1 MITQTAR
8 IPTTELATYHR
19 NPRRGNVK
27 AIADSLRTLG
37 QYRPIVVNAGTHT
50 GRPNEVVAGNHTLL
64 AARELGWDHV
74 DAVIIDVDDITAARI
89 VAADNR
95 TADLGHYD
103 NAELLDLLSGLPD
116 LDGTGYDDHDL
127 QELLQAVTKAAGGP
141 VALTDPDA
149 APDVPESDPVT
160 RPGDVWQLG
169 PHRVMCGSATVL
181 ADVQHVLDGEQATC
195 VWTDPPYGV
204 DYVGK
209 TKDALTIA
217 NDGSAGLEQLLNDAF
232 RVLVEVAR
240 PGAPVY
246 VAHADFERVTFET
259 CLRGAGVL
267 VRQNL
272 IWAKN
277 VMVMGR
283 ADYHW
288 KHEPILYG
296 FTPGGE
302 GRLGRGGPNWYGDNA
317 QTTVLA
323 YDKPA
328 ANRQHPTMKPV
339 ALVQHMLTNS
349 CPAGG
354 TVLDLFGGSGST
366 LIAAHHMG
374 AQARLVELDPCY
386 VDVIC
391 RRWQEHTGQ
400 LPERDGKPHDFTTD
414 SEHQEAS

>member
-1 MITQTAR
+1 
-8 IPTTELATYHR
+8 
-19 NPRRGNVK
+19 
-27 AIADSLRTLG
+27 
-37 QYRPIVVNAGTHT
+37 
-50 GRPNEVVAGNHTLL
+50 GNHTLL

-127 QELLQAVTKAAGGP
+127 QELLQAVTKAAGGL

-149 APDVPESDPVT
+149 APDVPEGDPVT

-302 GRLGRGGPNWYGDNA
+302 GRLGRGGPNWSGDNA
-317 QTTVLA
+317 PTTVLA
-323 YDKPA
+323 SDKPA
-328 ANRQHPTMKPV
+328 RNRQ
-339 ALVQHMLTNS
+339 
-349 CPAGG
+349 
-354 TVLDLFGGSGST
+354 
-366 LIAAHHMG
+366 
-374 AQARLVELDPCY
+374 R
-386 VDVIC
+386 
-391 RRWQEHTGQ
+391 
-400 LPERDGKPHDFTTD
+400 
-414 SEHQEAS
+414 

>member
-1 MITQTAR
+1 
-8 IPTTELATYHR
+8 
-19 NPRRGNVK
+19 
-27 AIADSLRTLG
+27 
-37 QYRPIVVNAGTHT
+37 
-50 GRPNEVVAGNHTLL
+50 
-64 AARELGWDHV
+64 
-74 DAVIIDVDDITAARI
+74 
-89 VAADNR
+89 
-95 TADLGHYD
+95 
-103 NAELLDLLSGLPD
+103 
-116 LDGTGYDDHDL
+116 
-127 QELLQAVTKAAGGP
+127 AAGGP

-149 APDVPESDPVT
+149 APDVPEGDPVT

-328 ANRQHPTMKPV
+328 ANREHPTMKPV

-354 TVLDLFGGSGST
+354 IVLDLFGGSGST
-366 LIAAHHMG
+366 LIAAHHIG
-374 AQARLVELDPCY
+374 AQARLVELDPRY

-400 LPERDGKPHDFTTD
+400 PPERDGKPHDFTTD
-414 SEHQEAS
+414 SEHQEASSPNPTHANRKPAPAG

>member
-1 MITQTAR
+1 MITQTTR

-19 NPRRGNVK
+19 NPRRGNLK

-149 APDVPESDPVT
+149 APDVPEGDPVT

-195 VWTDPPYGV
+195 VWTDPPYGI

-246 VAHADFERVTFET
+246 VAHADSERVTFET

-317 QTTVLA
+317 QTTVFA

-354 TVLDLFGGSGST
+354 IVLDLFGGSGST

-374 AQARLVELDPCY
+374 AQARLVELDPRY

-400 LPERDGKPHDFTTD
+400 PPERDGKPHDFTTD

>member
-1 MITQTAR
+1 MITQTTR

-19 NPRRGNVK
+19 NPRRGNLK

-103 NAELLDLLSGLPD
+103 NAELLDLLSALPD

-195 VWTDPPYGV
+195 VWTDPPYGI

-246 VAHADFERVTFET
+246 VAHADSERVTFET

-317 QTTVLA
+317 QTTVFA

-354 TVLDLFGGSGST
+354 IVLDLFGGSGST

-374 AQARLVELDPCY
+374 AQARLVELDPRY

-400 LPERDGKPHDFTTD
+400 PPERDGKPHDFTTD